1 LYASRDES
9 AYKAFQTVTG
19 TSGNYSL
26 TWNVTSTGTYRIRTS
41 LIGFSG
47 YTGSDSETITV
58 FVGANPRGIGENEPK
73 YHRSPELDE
82 VPPPDDNAAYNVFSS
97 QGVNEFLKH
106 NLAGTNVS
114 LSGEFIILNSG
125 QTMANSEYTI
135 TVPETEQRIMLSRRQ
150 VWIVTIPEHN
160 VTVQGSVPASNQLG
174 FFLQNNDGNYSA
186 SVRLLGDSDLPQI
199 EKRIGG
205 NNTTFMNATTSIK
218 ENIWYKAVT
227 KISKDEISTEI
238 HDENGTVIKNTAT
251 KEESVGFG
259 ESGILVS
266 FEPYSFVAFKNLKVE
281 NLDQPPRQTVGVT
294 QFPVNG
300 FESVTPYAMVLILL
314 VTAGAALTCLRKI
327 KKVRKAKQ

>member
-1 LYASRDES
+1 
-9 AYKAFQTVTG
+9 
-19 TSGNYSL
+19 
-26 TWNVTSTGTYRIRTS
+26 
-41 LIGFSG
+41 
-47 YTGSDSETITV
+47 
-58 FVGANPRGIGENEPK
+58 
-73 YHRSPELDE
+73 
-82 VPPPDDNAAYNVFSS
+82 
-97 QGVNEFLKH
+97 
-106 NLAGTNVS
+106 
-114 LSGEFIILNSG
+114 
-125 QTMANSEYTI
+125 
-135 TVPETEQRIMLSRRQ
+135 
-150 VWIVTIPEHN
+150 

-281 NLDQPPRQTVGVT
+281 NLDQPPSQTVADT
-294 QFPVNG
+294 QLPANG
-300 FESVTPYAMVLILL
+300 LKSVAPYIVMMSLM
-314 VTAGAALTCLRKI
+314 VTAVATIAYLRRMRRV
-327 KKVRKAKQ
+327 KKAE